1 MLLKA
6 SLYNLLTAITYDPL
20 NRKQTDGEKP
30 PQTPGYATQHR
41 GAKLFIP

>member
-20 NRKQTDGEKP
+20 NQKQTDGEKP
-30 PQTPGYATQHR
+30 PQTPGYATQQQL
-41 GAKLFIP
+41 GKS